1 MAAQPYRVFPDRFDL
16 KRSRPNYLLPV
27 PALPKRWDRRHRP
40 MGVHPV
46 TLNLYRRC
54 GENPCNQMV
63 RAEGLEPP
71 RLSPLVPKTS
81 ASTNSATPAH
91 HHLLLLPTSFIRF
104 DSAAKDAGFPHQLSG
119 EMGRVTGFEPA
130 TSSATNWRSNQLSYT
145 RHQQRA
151 QLSPKIKEYPA
162 RNWTEHNPS
171 LASMQGAFTGLFP
184 VQMKGR

>member
-1 MAAQPYRVFPDRFDL
+1 MAAQPYRVFPDRFDF

-104 DSAAKDAGFPHQLSG
+104 DSAAKDAGFLHQLSG

-151 QLSPKIKEYPA
+151 QIPQKLKNTQPETGRNIIQALPACKGLLQVFSPCK
-162 RNWTEHNPS
+162 
-171 LASMQGAFTGLFP
+171 
-184 VQMKGR
+184 

>member
-1 MAAQPYRVFPDRFDL
+1 MHAAKAEISLLHLARAGDAIRAKPFHPDKF
-16 KRSRPNYLLPV
+16 SQAP
-27 PALPKRWDRRHRP
+27 
-40 MGVHPV
+40 
-46 TLNLYRRC
+46 
-54 GENPCNQMV
+54 MV

-91 HHLLLLPTSFIRF
+91 PHLLLLPTPFIRF

-162 RNWTEHNPS
+162 RNWTR
-171 LASMQGAFTGLFP
+171 T
-184 VQMKGR
+184 

>member
-1 MAAQPYRVFPDRFDL
+1 
-16 KRSRPNYLLPV
+16 
-27 PALPKRWDRRHRP
+27 
-40 MGVHPV
+40 
-46 TLNLYRRC
+46 
-54 GENPCNQMV
+54 MV

-91 HHLLLLPTSFIRF
+91 PHLLLLPTPFIRF
-104 DSAAKDAGFPHQLSG
+104 DRAAKDAGFPRQLSG

-151 QLSPKIKEYPA
+151 QLSPTIKEYPA
-162 RNWTEHNPS
+162 RNWTR
-171 LASMQGAFTGLFP
+171 T
-184 VQMKGR
+184 

>member
-1 MAAQPYRVFPDRFDL
+1 MTAQPYRVFPDRFDL
-16 KRSRPNYLLPV
+16 KRSRPNYLLPLPV
-27 PALPKRWDRRHRP
+27 LPKRWDRRHSL
-40 MGVHPV
+40 MGVHHV

-54 GENPCNQMV
+54 SENPCNQMV

-104 DSAAKDAGFPHQLSG
+104 DSAAKDTGFPHQLSG

>member
-1 MAAQPYRVFPDRFDL
+1 
-16 KRSRPNYLLPV
+16 
-27 PALPKRWDRRHRP
+27 
-40 MGVHPV
+40 
-46 TLNLYRRC
+46 
-54 GENPCNQMV
+54 MV

-91 HHLLLLPTSFIRF
+91 RHLLLLPTSFIRF
-104 DSAAKDAGFPHQLSG
+104 DSAAKDADFLHQLSG

-151 QLSPKIKEYPA
+151 SFPKKSKKTLSETG
-162 RNWTEHNPS
+162 REHNPS
-171 LASMQGAFTGLFP
+171 LARMQGAFTALFP
-184 VQMKGR
+184 MQINGSCYFCEHSLIAP

>member
-1 MAAQPYRVFPDRFDL
+1 MTAQPYRVFPDRFDL
-16 KRSRPNYLLPV
+16 KRSRPNYLLPLPV
-27 PALPKRWDRRHRP
+27 LPKRWDRRHSL
-40 MGVHPV
+40 MGVHHV

-54 GENPCNQMV
+54 SENPCNQMV

-81 ASTNSATPAH
+81 ASTNSATPAR
-91 HHLLLLPTSFIRF
+91 HHLLLLPTPFIRF

-151 QLSPKIKEYPA
+151 QIPRKSKNTQPETGRNIIQALPA
-162 RNWTEHNPS
+162 CK
-171 LASMQGAFTGLFP
+171 GLLQVFFP
-184 VQMKGR
+184 CK